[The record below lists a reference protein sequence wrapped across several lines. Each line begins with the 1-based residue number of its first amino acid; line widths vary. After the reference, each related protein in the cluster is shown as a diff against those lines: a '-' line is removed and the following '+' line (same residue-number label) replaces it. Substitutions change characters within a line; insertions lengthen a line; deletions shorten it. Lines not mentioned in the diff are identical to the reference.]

1 MKLNR
6 RQLLGSAA
14 AVAATAA
21 APAAMAAVKEEK
33 TDLVIVGG
41 GLGGR
46 CAAYAAVRKGVKPIV
61 LEKLQFL
68 GGAGLFPE
76 GSLGV
81 NTRYTKEHGIKTT
94 VQEVLDAALQYHHFR
109 ADPAIL
115 RVLIEESSRT
125 IDDVLDLGIELRGI
139 RTVYPKEESLQTW
152 HLFKGGCAAVIQKFV
167 EQVKAKGG
175 VIHTET
181 SAQKLIMEAGR
192 VAGVEA
198 TAKNGDKFIIHAK
211 KVIIGKNMTPE
222 LFDRAVKNGVIKKYA
237 TLEDMAA
244 DLKIPLD
251 ELKKTNETFNSYIKA
266 QKDPDFNC
274 MMFKDATPNEKNLL
288 VVRLWPRVH
297 HCMGGLEIND
307 KAQVLSVRGEP
318 INGLYAAGEVT
329 GGVHGMVRLGTVAVA
344 DCIIFGRVAARTANA
359 FKGC

>member
-41 GLGGR
+41 GLGGL

-167 EQVKAKGG
+167 EQVKAKGVNIAHVTLHVG
-175 VIHTET
+175 LGTD
-181 SAQKLIMEAGR
+181 
-192 VAGVEA
+192 VAGGFSLSMFRAIADAIQVSKLRWRLMDQTQAPVTLEEA
-198 TAKNGDKFIIHAK
+198 FYMATIGGGSFFGKVGSFEKGYEFDAMILDDSNIRHPQEISTRDRLERLVYLSDDRNLVGKYVQGR
-211 KVIIGKNMTPE
+211 KVI
-222 LFDRAVKNGVIKKYA
+222 
-237 TLEDMAA
+237 
-244 DLKIPLD
+244 
-251 ELKKTNETFNSYIKA
+251 
-266 QKDPDFNC
+266 
-274 MMFKDATPNEKNLL
+274 
-288 VVRLWPRVH
+288 
-297 HCMGGLEIND
+297 
-307 KAQVLSVRGEP
+307 
-318 INGLYAAGEVT
+318 
-329 GGVHGMVRLGTVAVA
+329 
-344 DCIIFGRVAARTANA
+344 
-359 FKGC
+359 

>member
-1 MKLNR
+1 MKLKR

-14 AVAATAA
+14 AVATAAA
-21 APAAMAAVKEEK
+21 APAVMAAVKEEK

-41 GLGGR
+41 GLAGL

-181 SAQKLIMEAGR
+181 SAQKLIMEAG
-192 VAGVEA
+192 
-198 TAKNGDKFIIHAK
+198 
-211 KVIIGKNMTPE
+211 
-222 LFDRAVKNGVIKKYA
+222 DRK
-237 TLEDMAA
+237 
-244 DLKIPLD
+244 
-251 ELKKTNETFNSYIKA
+251 S
-266 QKDPDFNC
+266 
-274 MMFKDATPNEKNLL
+274 
-288 VVRLWPRVH
+288 VV
-297 HCMGGLEIND
+297 
-307 KAQVLSVRGEP
+307 
-318 INGLYAAGEVT
+318 
-329 GGVHGMVRLGTVAVA
+329 
-344 DCIIFGRVAARTANA
+344 
-359 FKGC
+359 